1 MKIPSAAAST
11 AAAKRLSR
19 SSFSARSLMSVS
31 SAQAQ
36 NVSPRATAVIAI
48 SIGKTSPLLRRPRL
62 TMRCPTSGCAPVAC
76 QAR

>member
-11 AAAKRLSR
+11 AAANRLSR
-19 SSFSARSLMSVS
+19 SSFRARSVMSVS

-36 NVSPRATAVIAI
+36 SRSARGTAVIAT
-48 SIGKTSPLLRRPRL
+48 SIGKDSPFLRRPRL
-62 TMRCPTSGCAPVAC
+62 TKRRFTTELVPVAC